1 MSYAIQTG
9 VTTQRAIYDKSPY
22 LQYYVKSDARGRKPI
37 ISNEQ
42 MDYSR
47 DNLIGLTMV
56 DKSIFIL
63 LPTYFPEIYMLHE
76 NVFLRKAIKGCINYI
91 CETATD
97 VQGIA
102 ESQLNVINADFKT
115 QFFNIP
121 IISNM
126 TGNTQEIDITVPTDL
141 AGYFITEQ
149 IRHWQNAISDEYSKS
164 ATYNGLD
171 DIEFNNWSH
180 SCGMAYIKPNKTW
193 NRVDYGALF
202 FCMIPLSSGGTASF
216 NSSASD
222 SSPASLSIKFTVS
235 MMDTRNYKVR
245 ELLSEIL
252 ARYRE
257 TVVRDSG
264 IYGSTG
270 TGTFMGMF
278 DDIDPDRTIRNLTE
292 YE

>member
-1 MSYAIQTG
+1 MAYIETG
-9 VTTQRAIYDKSPY
+9 VTTQQAIWDKSPY
-22 LQYYVKSDARGRKPI
+22 LQYYIRSDARGRKPI

-56 DKSIFIL
+56 DKSVFIL
-63 LPTYFPEIYMLHE
+63 LPTYFPEIYMLHS
-76 NVFLRKAIKGCINYI
+76 NPNLRKAIKGCINYI

-97 VQGIA
+97 VSGIA
-102 ESQLNVINADFKT
+102 DTQLNTINVDFKT

-121 IISNM
+121 IITNM
-126 TGNTQEIDITVPTDL
+126 TGNTTEIEITVPTDL

-164 ATYNGLD
+164 ATYNGVDL
-171 DIEFNNWSH
+171 EFNNWSH

-202 FCMIPLSSGGTASF
+202 FCMIPTSSGGMQHF
-216 NSSASD
+216 NANSQDSA
-222 SSPASLSIKFTVS
+222 AAALSLKFTVS

-245 ELLSEIL
+245 ELLNEIL

>member
-1 MSYAIQTG
+1 MAYIETG
-9 VTTQRAIYDKSPY
+9 VTTQQAIWDKSPY
-22 LQYYVKSDARGRKPI
+22 LQYYIRQDARGRKPI

-42 MDYSR
+42 MDYSK
-47 DNLIGLTMV
+47 DNLMGLTMV
-56 DKSIFIL
+56 DKSVFIL
-63 LPTYFPEIYMLHE
+63 LPTYFPEIYMLHS
-76 NVFLRKAIKGCINYI
+76 NSNLRKAIKGCINYI

-97 VQGIA
+97 VTGIA
-102 ESQLNVINADFKT
+102 DTQLNTINAEFKT

-121 IISNM
+121 IVTNM
-126 TGNTQEIDITVPTDL
+126 TGNTTEIEITVPTDL

-164 ATYNGLD
+164 ATYNGVDL
-171 DIEFNNWSH
+171 EFNNWSH

-202 FCMIPLSSGGTASF
+202 FCMIPISSGGMQHF
-216 NSSASD
+216 NSNAADSAA
-222 SSPASLSIKFTVS
+222 ASLSLKFTVS

-245 ELLSEIL
+245 ELLNEIL

-292 YE
+292 YD